1 MNQRDS
7 DAATLVGGVGLP
19 IAPPEAG
26 PEQSAHHAGE
36 EPDGEIQE
44 LLDYLPV
51 PLRPGETRQVQ
62 FRQGGRLRPLPY
74 PLDMAQEE
82 ACQQAAAGG
91 QEHLHRQDASH
102 VTD

>member
-26 PEQSAHHAGE
+26 PEHSAHYARDE
-36 EPDGEIQE
+36 QDGDIQE

-62 FRQGGRLRPLPY
+62 FQPGSRLQPLPY
-74 PLDMAQEE
+74 PLDEE
-82 ACQQAAAGG
+82 DG
-91 QEHLHRQDASH
+91 
-102 VTD
+102 